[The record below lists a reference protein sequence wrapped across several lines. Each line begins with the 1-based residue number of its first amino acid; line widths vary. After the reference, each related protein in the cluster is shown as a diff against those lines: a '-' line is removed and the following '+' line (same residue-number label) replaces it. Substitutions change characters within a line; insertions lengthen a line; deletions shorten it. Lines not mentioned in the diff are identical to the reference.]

1 MRILFVFVFLSSVAF
16 GQTEK
21 KQFIE
26 LNGGIAS
33 IGSYDYSM
41 PMPGASVLY
50 GQTFQK
56 NNLLLEWQF
65 GVAFPSIVT
74 GKLGIGL
81 GTLNSNYILS
91 IRPWPLALGPQL
103 NIRNLSVSFE
113 VGIPDGNMDVMP
125 SMGAGFIFTI
135 GWRWQVKSKKD
146 KIEELEKKT
155 E

>member
-56 NNLLLEWQF
+56 NLKSFLRLL
-65 GVAFPSIVT
+65 
-74 GKLGIGL
+74 
-81 GTLNSNYILS
+81 
-91 IRPWPLALGPQL
+91 
-103 NIRNLSVSFE
+103 
-113 VGIPDGNMDVMP
+113 MP
-125 SMGAGFIFTI
+125 
-135 GWRWQVKSKKD
+135 
-146 KIEELEKKT
+146 EKKLLWKKLHLKV
-155 E
+155 

>member
-33 IGSYDYSM
+33 IGTYNYSM
-41 PMPGASVLY
+41 PMPGGSVLY
-50 GQTFQK
+50 GQTIQK
-56 NNLLLEWQF
+56 NNLVLEWQA
-65 GVAFPSIVT
+65 GAAFPSIVT
-74 GKLGIGL
+74 GKLGIGT
-81 GTLNSNYILS
+81 GTLNSNLMLS
-91 IRPWPLALGPQL
+91 IRPWPLTLGPQL
-103 NIRNLSVSFE
+103 KIRNLSMSFE
-113 VGIPDGNMDVMP
+113 VGIPDGSPDLMP

-146 KIEELEKKT
+146 KIEELDKKN
-155 E
+155 